1 MSGGPDISTLFFTVR
16 DDTPLQELEAEIF
29 EDAISKGMPPPVA
42 AEVASQAAAQVIE
55 TRDETNRVEREIME
69 RVVGYARRRRL
80 NHMIG
85 LVAAAVCGAIFGL
98 VLARLFPG

>member
-1 MSGGPDISTLFFTVR
+1 
-16 DDTPLQELEAEIF
+16 
-29 EDAISKGMPPPVA
+29 
-42 AEVASQAAAQVIE
+42 
-55 TRDETNRVEREIME
+55 ME
-69 RVVGYARRRRL
+69 RVVGYARRRRF